1 MIPAPNPAPNNAQPE
16 AQIAPGQPAP
26 QGAAPA
32 GNQEYLGFIKELHDL
47 LLLRIEAA
55 GQKNPNFGQ
64 AIDTGISP
72 EAAQEMFQILPEIKV
87 IFDAI
92 DAAERGGG
100 AAPIQQGQPQAQPAP
115 QTDNPLIRN
124 DQMGGVSRGLVG

>member
-1 MIPAPNPAPNNAQPE
+1 MAT
-16 AQIAPGQPAP
+16 
-26 QGAAPA
+26 APA
-32 GNQEYLGFIKELHDL
+32 GQAAPTPAGQAPQQGSTAHLDFMKEVFDL

-64 AIDTGISP
+64 AIDTGITP

-92 DAAERGGG
+92 DNAESGG
-100 AAPIQQGQPQAQPAP
+100 ASPISAGGATPKQGVTQQQASANPLVQ
-115 QTDNPLIRN
+115 DNP
-124 DQMGGVSRGLVG
+124 MGV

>member
-1 MIPAPNPAPNNAQPE
+1 MNPAMNNAQPMPQGQPQ
-16 AQIAPGQPAP
+16 AQPAP
-26 QGAAPA
+26 QGAVPA
-32 GNQEYLGFIKELHDL
+32 GDQNYLGFMKELYDL

-72 EAAQEMFQILPEIKV
+72 EAAQEMFTILPEIKV

-100 AAPIQQGQPQAQPAP
+100 ASPIGQGQPQAKP

-124 DQMGGVSRGLVG
+124 DQMSGVSRGLVG